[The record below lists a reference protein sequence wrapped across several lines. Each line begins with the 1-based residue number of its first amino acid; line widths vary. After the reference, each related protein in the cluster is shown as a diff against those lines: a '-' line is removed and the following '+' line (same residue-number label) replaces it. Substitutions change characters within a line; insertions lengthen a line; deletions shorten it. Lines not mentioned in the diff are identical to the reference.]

1 MTVMAPK
8 NLWELSD
15 MMKFA
20 VHFNGP
26 IALRYPRGEAYTGL
40 KDHRAPVRYGKA
52 EVLEQGEK
60 IALLAVGNMVKTAVQ
75 VRKLLQE
82 QGYQVTLV
90 NMRFVKPF
98 DMALVRELS
107 GSHELLVTMEENV
120 RNGGFGEQVASFVM
134 EEVLSAR
141 VQIVA
146 LPNRFVHQG
155 SVSSQM
161 KETGIDADSA
171 ARKILKVYKE
181 LEQKVRK

>member
-1 MTVMAPK
+1 M
-8 NLWELSD
+8 
-15 MMKFA
+15 
-20 VHFNGP
+20 
-26 IALRYPRGEAYTGL
+26 
-40 KDHRAPVRYGKA
+40 
-52 EVLEQGEK
+52 
-60 IALLAVGNMVKTAVQ
+60 KTAVQ
-75 VRKLLQE
+75 VRELLQE

-134 EEVLSAR
+134 EEGLPAR
-141 VQIVA
+141 VQIIA

-161 KETGIDADSA
+161 KETGIDAESVA
-171 ARKILKVYKE
+171 GKILKVYKE